1 VKPVLRLP
9 LDGAQDG
16 REKRGRWGDQPAA
29 AQDAGQKR
37 HWRWEEVLT
46 CGAKLSATGER
57 REVECWAA
65 ERKWAEQEKRA
76 GGLLER
82 EERWSG

>member
-1 VKPVLRLP
+1 LAGG
-9 LDGAQDG
+9 GA
-16 REKRGRWGDQPAA
+16 RRGAEEA
-29 AQDAGQKR
+29 L
-37 HWRWEEVLT
+37 RWEEVLT

-65 ERKWAEQEKRA
+65 ERKWAEQEKWA

>member
-1 VKPVLRLP
+1 MARKM
-9 LDGAQDG
+9 AG
-16 REKRGRWGDQPAA
+16 RSGEGGEISRRQRK
-29 AQDAGQKR
+29 AGQKR
-37 HWRWEEVLT
+37 RWRWEEVMT

-82 EERWSG
+82 EDRWSG